1 MEPSRGGCDGDAVA
15 AALESAAAVLP
26 CLGPLAG
33 ELVQLRAQL
42 GELRAEVAQLRGEA
56 GSAAHDLHDWRAEE
70 LERLEQA
77 ATREKEAALRATEEM
92 RLLLR
97 SRDGDSAEGAAQAAP
112 AAARDGEVGVRYFY
126 KGQAPGR
133 GKVIFCACPTGGLPA
148 TLVRA
153 RLCSAGLDLDRLAPY
168 YYSERWQGYVA
179 LPTEEETIP
188 LTSADPPLLD
198 VQLEEL
204 PGLTERAMRSLRVD
218 APDGFFGIGIVRGKT
233 ESNHGLLWRTAYQ
246 LGASFTFSIGARY
259 KQRGDGGSDTYRS
272 AISCPQWDFGDFG
285 DFAGVAPYGAP
296 FVAVETGGTPLD
308 AFEHPHRCVYLL
320 GSEDNGLPSA
330 ILQACHAVI
339 TIPSLRG
346 ASYNVAVAGSLVMY
360 DRLAKER
367 RRQLQG
373 HHQRRAG
380 GGGPTAAKRGKAPGD
395 CA

>member
-272 AISCPQWDFGDFG
+272 AISCPPWVRPSGISATSEILPESPPMG
-285 DFAGVAPYGAP
+285 
-296 FVAVETGGTPLD
+296 PL
-308 AFEHPHRCVYLL
+308 
-320 GSEDNGLPSA
+320 
-330 ILQACHAVI
+330 
-339 TIPSLRG
+339 SLRSKPEAPPLTHSSTPTVVSTFSG
-346 ASYNVAVAGSLVMY
+346 ARTTGCPVLFY
-360 DRLAKER
+360 
-367 RRQLQG
+367 
-373 HHQRRAG
+373 RRATRSSPFPACEG
-380 GGGPTAAKRGKAPGD
+380 RATTSPSRVHW
-395 CA
+395 